1 VCVACLL
8 CVNNEQTKTECINF
22 TRGKEREAVHWRENI
37 CETVVVSR
45 GAREGGYMGRIHV
58 TTLVAAAMWL
68 SFRRQTD
75 KQTDGQ
81 HYCIKP
87 HFEVCVQHGL
97 TSHSAD
103 YRSFQRRFYR
113 SDEPTS
119 SVTVLKD
126 DD

>member
-1 VCVACLL
+1 MA
-8 CVNNEQTKTECINF
+8 EFQT
-22 TRGKEREAVHWRENI
+22 
-37 CETVVVSR
+37 
-45 GAREGGYMGRIHV
+45 
-58 TTLVAAAMWL
+58 
-68 SFRRQTD
+68 TD